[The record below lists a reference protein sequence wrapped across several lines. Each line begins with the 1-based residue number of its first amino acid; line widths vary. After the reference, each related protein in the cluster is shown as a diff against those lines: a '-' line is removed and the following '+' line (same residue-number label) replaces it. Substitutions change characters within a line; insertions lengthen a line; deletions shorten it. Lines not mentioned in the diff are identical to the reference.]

1 MALNYKKKF
10 IFDGFPRNIAQ
21 AEALEKA
28 FMDKSMTIDYVIL
41 LEVKLNF
48 LENRIKQRLL
58 ETDPKNRRTD
68 DNILTLQKRLGVY
81 KEMTLPI
88 ISFYQER
95 EKLIKINGMESIE
108 EVNKKI
114 ISILN

>member
-1 MALNYKKKF
+1 M
-10 IFDGFPRNIAQ
+10 
-21 AEALEKA
+21 ES
-28 FMDKSMTIDYVIL
+28 KSCGAKSRGNLD
-41 LEVKLNF
+41 N
-48 LENRIKQRLL
+48 L

-68 DNILTLQKRLGVY
+68 DNILTLQKRLAVY

-95 EKLIKINGMESIE
+95 KKLIKINGMESIE